1 MKFPEAFFSVSRS
14 EMAKNVGAA
23 GKRLQQ
29 EIADLKKQKTAGFIV
44 DVDDSN
50 LFKWHVKIFGPPETL
65 YEGGY
70 FKGVMEFP
78 SDYPFSPPKFKFLT
92 KMWHPNIYHDSG
104 EVCISILHSPV
115 PDQQSGEKA
124 EERWRPTQEARTI
137 ILSVISLFTCPNTS
151 SPANVDASVMYRK
164 WCAKEDERYVKIIR
178 KQVENSKR
186 DAELDG
192 VVVPLSV
199 NEYLQEERSTIVKE
213 EEMDFDFDGSALSDD
228 YDDDDAYSGYS
239 GAYSDQSDSAGACA
253 DMGDS
258 GNEDEGIMGTPTTST
273 LCTGAEKFPSS
284 LTPTTSNAFPSTSG
298 ATGDQSCSSNIV
310 RTGATSSSTYF

>member
-1 MKFPEAFFSVSRS
+1 
-14 EMAKNVGAA
+14 MAKVLGAA
-23 GKRLQQ
+23 AKRLQQ
-29 EIADLKKQKTAGFIV
+29 EIADLRKQKTAGFVV
-44 DVDDSN
+44 DVDESN
-50 LFKWHVKIFGPPETL
+50 IFKWYVRIFGPPETL

-137 ILSVISLFTCPNTS
+137 ILSVISLFSCPNTF

-164 WCAKEDERYVKIIR
+164 WCSKEDDKYVKIIR

-186 DAELDG
+186 DAEIDG
-192 VVVPLSV
+192 IKIPHTVE
-199 NEYLQEERSTIVKE
+199 EYLQEERSTIVKE
-213 EEMDFDFDGSALSDD
+213 EEMDFYFDGSALSDD
-228 YDDDDAYSGYS
+228 YDDEDAYSGYS
-239 GAYSDQSDSAGACA
+239 AGAYSDQSDCAGSTA

-258 GNEDEGIMGTPTTST
+258 GNEEEIVGTPTAYDKS
-273 LCTGAEKFPSS
+273 AAKFPAS
-284 LTPTTSNAFPSTSG
+284 LTPSTSSAFPSPS
-298 ATGDQSCSSNIV
+298 
-310 RTGATSSSTYF
+310 TSSSNQTPGPSCSTSTYL